1 MFLPLIK
8 SLYNVNFVLI
18 YAKIDIFTSNFNFFK
33 KSPMINFKPILISA
47 FAVVVLA
54 GCGASKNASNSTAL
68 MIQAPVNVQKK
79 TPLKE
84 ADLNRWSH
92 LDIIKDTV
100 PGMSVDKAY
109 AELLKA
115 KKGKKVIVGIVD
127 SGVDIEHEDLKA
139 VVWTNKK
146 ETPGNGID
154 DDKNGYIDDIH
165 GWNFLGDIVKENIEY
180 ERIIANKSLVNEA
193 TYQEAKALNDKKIVS
208 STNGKT
214 QLEAMSA
221 EVTNADKVLT
231 KHFGKTSYSIEEV
244 NAIDSKDEELSKSKM
259 MLQRVNSFGMT
270 VPEFKI
276 ALQKELDG
284 YNKVIN
290 GDNLKTNYRKVLG
303 DNPNDITDTK
313 YGNNNVMGPDKEEIL
328 HGTHVAGIVAQV
340 RNNGLGGDGIATNVE
355 ILTVRAVPDG
365 DEYDK
370 DIALGI
376 RYAVDNGAKVINGS
390 FGKSFSPH
398 KQWVYDAIKYAEK
411 KDVLIVHAAGN
422 DAKDIDVANNFPND
436 SDDKINEFADNL
448 ITIGALNYEY
458 GNKVVARFS
467 NFGKINVDVF
477 APGVKIYAST
487 PNNTYKLLQGT
498 SMAAPNVA
506 GVAALIR
513 SYYPKLSAKQV
524 KHILMDSG
532 VAIPIDVIVG
542 GKPADVRPFAN
553 LSKTGKMVNAYNA
566 LLMAEKMSK

>member
-1 MFLPLIK
+1 M
-8 SLYNVNFVLI
+8 N
-18 YAKIDIFTSNFNFFK
+18 
-33 KSPMINFKPILISA
+33 NFKPIFISA
-47 FAVVVLA
+47 FAVLVLA
-54 GCGASKNASNSTAL
+54 GCGASKNASNSTTM

-92 LDIIKDTV
+92 LDIVTDTI
-100 PGMSVDKAY
+100 PGMSVDRAY
-109 AELLKA
+109 AELLKD

-127 SGVDIEHEDLKA
+127 SGVDIEHEDLKS

-146 ETPGNGID
+146 EIPGNGID

-165 GWNFLGDIVKENIEY
+165 GWNFLGDITKENLEY
-180 ERIIANKSLVNEA
+180 ERIIANKNLVDEA
-193 TYQEAKALNDKKIVS
+193 TYQEAKALNDKKIVT
-208 STNGKT
+208 STNGKAN
-214 QLEAMSA
+214 LEEMSSDA
-221 EVTNADKVLT
+221 SKADEVMT
-231 KHFGKTSYSIEEV
+231 KHLGKSDYSIEEL
-244 NAIDSKDEELSKSKM
+244 NAINSQDAEISKSKM
-259 MLQRVNSFGMT
+259 MLQRVNSYGMT
-270 VPEFKI
+270 LPEFKT

-284 YNKVIN
+284 YNTVIN

-303 DNPNDITDTK
+303 DNPEDITDTK

-340 RNNGLGGDGIATNVE
+340 RYNGLGGDGVANNVE

-398 KQWVYDAIKYAEK
+398 KQWVYDAIKYAES

-436 SDDKINEFADNL
+436 SDDKINEFTDNV
-448 ITIGALNYEY
+448 ITIGALNYDY
-458 GNKVVARFS
+458 GSKVVARFS

-532 VAIPIDVIVG
+532 VAITTDVIVG
-542 GKPADVRPFAN
+542 GNPKDVRSFSA
-553 LSKTGKMVNAYNA
+553 LSKSGKIVNAYNA
-566 LLMAEKMSK
+566 LLMAQKMSK